1 MSNEEKLSIAQF
13 CKQTGQAPLVVAARL
28 KHLRAKKVLLPKA
41 S

>member
-1 MSNEEKLSIAQF
+1 MNEEKLTIAQF
-13 CKQTGQAPLVVAARL
+13 SKQTGLSPLAIAARL